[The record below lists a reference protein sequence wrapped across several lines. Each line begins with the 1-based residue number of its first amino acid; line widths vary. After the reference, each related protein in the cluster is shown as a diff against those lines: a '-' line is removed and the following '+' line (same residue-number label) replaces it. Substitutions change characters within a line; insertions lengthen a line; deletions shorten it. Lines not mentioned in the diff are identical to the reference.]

1 MWRKQQQFVAM
12 ETKSATCGAMH
23 LLSVLPGVNLDTP
36 RLTRHRQHLT
46 RQKYKFED
54 LKTITWSYQSTLM
67 LCLKS
72 PPILSFTIPYI
83 TPLNSPLEGVNEN
96 E

>member
-12 ETKSATCGAMH
+12 ETKSATCGSMH
-23 LLSVLPGVNLDTP
+23 LLSVLPGVYLDTP

-54 LKTITWSYQSTLM
+54 YNVE
-67 LCLKS
+67 
-72 PPILSFTIPYI
+72 LSINTNALFEI
-83 TPLNSPLEGVNEN
+83 TPYTLIHYSLPLEGVNEN